1 MLIWSVPSYLV
12 LIPKVN
18 QQINSDIDS
27 ALIFK
32 NLDDSERG
40 GIQVQLMLSAAQID
54 SRIEPHPISPVD
66 FNSYL

>member
-1 MLIWSVPSYLV
+1 MLIWRVPSYLV

-32 NLDDSERG
+32 NLDDSERV
-40 GIQVQLMLSAAQID
+40 GI
-54 SRIEPHPISPVD
+54 
-66 FNSYL
+66 